1 MREDLGVSELKLCQ
15 TVAHVWDDR
24 NHAFSEIRPEEGKF
38 HFDPIGTFDNT
49 RNHCFASFSR
59 HLEHLSTEKEKWKN
73 VWKNVSFIFLLFI
86 QTEPRNNP
94 PEIKANELRSSSI

>member
-15 TVAHVWDDR
+15 TVAHVRDDR
-24 NHAFSEIRPEEGKF
+24 NHAFSEIMPEEGEF

-49 RNHCFASFSR
+49 RNHCFASLSR
-59 HLEHLSTEKEKWKN
+59 HLEHLSTALIM

-94 PEIKANELRSSSI
+94 REIKANELRSSSI